1 MTAAILINSVLREL
15 RFIYFSRKSFNIS
28 LEGFKNRP
36 GRIKK
41 EIKCKVSFYF
51 SSIGRIGF
59 LPQKVSFAKIPHCFC
74 LCGEFSPLQRGIIPT
89 AMGKNTHCN
98 GVRVRLHKQICL
110 SVCTE
115 CWPREASMLVGRT
128 YVFSRSLL
136 LELHICI

>member
-74 LCGEFSPLQRGIIPT
+74 LCGEFSPLQRGIIPI
-89 AMGKNTHCN
+89 AMGKIELSKRLAERGHQQNTKSQQADH
-98 GVRVRLHKQICL
+98 HISIFHIK
-110 SVCTE
+110 
-115 CWPREASMLVGRT
+115 
-128 YVFSRSLL
+128 SLRD
-136 LELHICI
+136 CPDQ

>member
-74 LCGEFSPLQRGIIPT
+74 LCGEFSPLQRGIIPIT
-89 AMGKNTHCN
+89 MGENTQCN
-98 GVRVRLHKQICL
+98 GVRVRLRKQI
-110 SVCTE
+110 
-115 CWPREASMLVGRT
+115 
-128 YVFSRSLL
+128 
-136 LELHICI
+136 

>member
-98 GVRVRLHKQICL
+98 GVRVRLHKSEL
-110 SVCTE
+110 F
-115 CWPREASMLVGRT
+115 L
-128 YVFSRSLL
+128 SLL
-136 LELHICI
+136 TPLETISYKGKIEFVIFFYIFTRDMQV